1 VKSSRLILLVIVPF
15 LFSCAARM
23 PEIPMQEVPAEP
35 LMQALER
42 RMRSFATLKSEA
54 TLEVIRKERR
64 RFFDNAG
71 VVVKGRDRFRIE
83 AYGPLGQSVAALVWN
98 GRDVLLDLEGTLRVL
113 PGGAGLE
120 RLLGNDVDP
129 ADLADILAGN
139 VPGMVRTTSAKLRCA
154 ASGACLLDLRGKDT
168 TVRVHPAAGAEPAD
182 APVRSCE
189 VFRKGSLLYQV
200 RYEAAREVAGYLLP
214 TRIIVEN
221 PDKQVSLTIQYAEPE
236 VNVPVDE
243 SDFQLPGGEG

>member
-1 VKSSRLILLVIVPF
+1 
-15 LFSCAARM
+15 M
-23 PEIPMQEVPAEP
+23 HEVPAGP
-35 LMQALER
+35 LMQALEQR
-42 RMRSFATLKSEA
+42 TRSFATLKSVA
-54 TLEVIRKERR
+54 TLEVIRKQRR

-83 AYGPLGQSVAALVWN
+83 AYGPLGQAVAVLVWN
-98 GRDVLLDLEGTLRVL
+98 GRDVMLDLDGTRRVL

-139 VPGMVRTTSAKLRCA
+139 IPGMARTTSANLRCA
-154 ASGACLLDLRGKDT
+154 TSGACLLDLRGKDT
-168 TVRVHPAAGAEPAD
+168 LVRVHPAAGAEPAD
-182 APVRSCE
+182 DPIRSCE

-200 RYEAAREVAGYLLP
+200 RYEAERDIAGYLLP
-214 TRIIVEN
+214 TRIIMEN
-221 PDKQVSLTIQYAEPE
+221 PEKQVSLTVQYAEPE

-243 SDFQLPGGEG
+243 SDFELPGGEG